1 MRKKKTI
8 DYKKLAGLADEDT
21 SDVQNVITKEEY
33 FSSCSL
39 CCSMR
44 ALSKSVKNDLLS
56 NGQSLNEFILS
67 FSAAQT
73 ELNFLSSEDQ
83 ICDECFRYVCTVALH
98 NIRTLQKVLFISN
111 LQTPPIFTPLEPQI
125 QGVLE

>member
-83 ICDECFRYVCTVALH
+83 ICDECFRYVQLH
-98 NIRTLQKVLFISN
+98 SSIMYVLCKKYSLF
-111 LQTPPIFTPLEPQI
+111 QTCKHLPFSLLWNHKSQA
-125 QGVLE
+125 